1 MDLAKSVCLKV
12 PYHTGSSTETESP
25 RLQFNWL
32 LLVVRSILFFVLGQ
46 TTDKN
51 SKRICLKF
59 CLLLCKRVTQ
69 DLK

>member
-12 PYHTGSSTETESP
+12 PYHTGSSPESP

-32 LLVVRSILFFVLGQ
+32 LLVVRFIPFFVLGQ

-51 SKRICLKF
+51 SERICLKF